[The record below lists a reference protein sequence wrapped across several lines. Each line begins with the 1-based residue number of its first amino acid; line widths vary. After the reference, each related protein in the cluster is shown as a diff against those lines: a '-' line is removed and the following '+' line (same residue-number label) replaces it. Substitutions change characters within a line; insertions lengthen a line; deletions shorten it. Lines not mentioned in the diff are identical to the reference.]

1 MYQHLYHGGT
11 RRKKEQKIENLIEK
25 ILTENFPKLMK
36 EIDIQ
41 VQQAQKV
48 PNKINPKKPTP
59 RDIIIKMPKVR
70 DKRKS

>member
-1 MYQHLYHGGT
+1 MVQLQVYQHLYHGGT

-41 VQQAQKV
+41 V
-48 PNKINPKKPTP
+48 
-59 RDIIIKMPKVR
+59 
-70 DKRKS
+70 